1 MSEKQETCPFCDEEM
16 LEYECGGESI
26 PEFGKGYAIEHG
38 DIKAFIEKKAGK
50 YYLSHNFTP
59 NSSDFFLKM
68 EIKFCPICGR
78 KLEA

>member
-1 MSEKQETCPFCDEEM
+1 MNKQITEEQQNCPFCDEEM
-16 LEYECGGESI
+16 LKYEYSGESI

-38 DIKAFIEKKAGK
+38 DIKAFIEKKDAK

-68 EIKFCPICGR
+68 EIKLSL
-78 KLEA
+78 KLSL